1 MKMEVRGFTFA
12 YAKRKAKKKR
22 NEKKQLQQQPN
33 ELLVQS
39 AQSKNNPLLRTKIQS
54 TQIRLK
60 RITDQ
65 KVKGAISRSKAKWV
79 EYGEKNTRYFLN
91 LERKKGEKKNII
103 KLKLKDETETDDQ
116 EIIQRDGEFLQ
127 SFI

>member
-1 MKMEVRGFTFA
+1 MEVRGFTFA

-22 NEKKQLQQQPN
+22 NKKKQLQQQPN

-39 AQSKNNPLLRTKIQS
+39 AQSKNNPLLRTKIKS

-65 KVKGAISRSKAKWV
+65 KVKGAILRSKAKWV
-79 EYGEKNTRYFLN
+79 EYGEKNIRYFLN
-91 LERKKGEKKNII
+91 LERKKG
-103 KLKLKDETETDDQ
+103 
-116 EIIQRDGEFLQ
+116 
-127 SFI
+127 